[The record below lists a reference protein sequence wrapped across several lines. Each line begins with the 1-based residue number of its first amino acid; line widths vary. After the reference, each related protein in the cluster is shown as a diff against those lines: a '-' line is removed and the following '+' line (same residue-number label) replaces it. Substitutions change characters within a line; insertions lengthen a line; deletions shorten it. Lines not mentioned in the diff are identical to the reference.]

1 MVKLCYLCDR
11 KASRADNI
19 SLHHFRFPKNLE
31 IRLKW
36 LNACGLTEN
45 DDVKRTCICSR
56 HFKADDIYQSKIF
69 GVVKSSI
76 KRNAVPTLY
85 LTNPLSIDKTS
96 KLPPNTPLSEVFDE
110 NGVSNQSSSCFSENN
125 IVNQYNVLNTLQK
138 SPKKCF
144 EVDNTECQTSN
155 NSSINFENAKS
166 NPISEDENTVLHEI
180 DSPNQF
186 RKRKF
191 YEPRHVSEI
200 SISDFA
206 TPKRSKR
213 ILSLIKETDKKKS
226 DKIKQLQRQ
235 TRNLEKKISSL
246 QDLINHLKENRMVR
260 GYSSVET

>member
-1 MVKLCYLCDR
+1 M
-11 KASRADNI
+11 
-19 SLHHFRFPKNLE
+19 P
-31 IRLKW
+31 
-36 LNACGLTEN
+36 
-45 DDVKRTCICSR
+45 
-56 HFKADDIYQSKIF
+56 
-69 GVVKSSI
+69 
-76 KRNAVPTLY
+76 VPTLY

-110 NGVSNQSSSCFSENN
+110 NGVSNQSSSCFLRIILSTN
-125 IVNQYNVLNTLQK
+125 IMYSILCKKTILNVK
-138 SPKKCF
+138 P
-144 EVDNTECQTSN
+144 SN
-155 NSSINFENAKS
+155 NSSINFGASCNQSDLNEFIENAKS
-166 NPISEDENTVLHEI
+166 NPISEDENTVPHEI

-213 ILSLIKETDKKKS
+213 TLSLIKETDKKKS

-246 QDLINHLKENRMVR
+246 QDLINHLKENRMLTDESGDALMV
-260 GYSSVET
+260 